1 MIGGKG
7 RLLQVSSDLQMFVVI
22 CTITKPKINLKKK
35 KIETAAVS
43 DRDLVGVKAGARAET
58 SES

>member
-35 KIETAAVS
+35 IETAAVS